1 MEKVFSPDGDA
12 MLWLRIP
19 DATNAVE
26 EKRVGQ
32 GGTEHVAW
40 PGDYNSNTNTN
51 YNYKTKIIILISRR
65 KEF

>member
-1 MEKVFSPDGDA
+1 
-12 MLWLRIP
+12 MLWLRVP

-26 EKRVGQ
+26 EQRVGQ

-40 PGDYNSNTNTN
+40 PGDHNSNTNTN
-51 YNYKTKIIILISRR
+51 YNYKTKVIILISRR